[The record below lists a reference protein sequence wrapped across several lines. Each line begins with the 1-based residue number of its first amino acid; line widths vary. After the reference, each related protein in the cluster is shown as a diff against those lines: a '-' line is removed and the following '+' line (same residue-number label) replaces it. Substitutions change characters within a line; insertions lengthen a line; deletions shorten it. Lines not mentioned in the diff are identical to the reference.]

1 MKPASKKRRFS
12 ILLLSPILAAS
23 FMVGFIAAI
32 TGEKHENLRNA
43 KKEQPTQQALESTYN
58 FDMELIIPEEDE
70 PQVITHQ
77 QQ

>member
-1 MKPASKKRRFS
+1 MKPISKKRRFS

-32 TGEKHENLRNA
+32 TGEKHENSRKTQ
-43 KKEQPTQQALESTYN
+43 KKQPIQQQARKPTYN
-58 FDMELIIPEEDE
+58 FDMELIIPEEEE

-77 QQ
+77 Q